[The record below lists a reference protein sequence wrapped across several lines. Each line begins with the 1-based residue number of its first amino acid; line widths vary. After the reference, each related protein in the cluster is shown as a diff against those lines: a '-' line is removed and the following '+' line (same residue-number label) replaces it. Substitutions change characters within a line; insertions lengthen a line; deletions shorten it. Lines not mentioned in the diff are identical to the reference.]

1 MRSQHLCG
9 RVVLLAVVYHLDSAL
24 TNETEDK
31 AQPVKKAFP
40 NIRIV
45 LGDLDNSKVLEE
57 EAAKADVV
65 IRTTSLLVTPHTS
78 TRLTIMNRHRRCI
91 GP

>member
-1 MRSQHLCG
+1 M
-9 RVVLLAVVYHLDSAL
+9 AYHIPSRL
-24 TNETEDK
+24 TNETEEK

-40 NIRIV
+40 SIRIV

-65 IRTTSLLVTPHTS
+65 IRTASRLVFPNR
-78 TRLTIMNRHRRCI
+78 TRAY
-91 GP
+91 